1 VPIGSNEG
9 DVLLREGPD
18 TAYARVRSALASVGK
33 VTEEDET
40 ERFLRG
46 SARYGLQKVRLKINV
61 DGDQG
66 GSVVRV
72 RAQGDDLWG
81 KAARTVVR
89 RLSEALEGG

>member
-1 VPIGSNEG
+1 
-9 DVLLREGPD
+9 
-18 TAYARVRSALASVGK
+18 LASVGK